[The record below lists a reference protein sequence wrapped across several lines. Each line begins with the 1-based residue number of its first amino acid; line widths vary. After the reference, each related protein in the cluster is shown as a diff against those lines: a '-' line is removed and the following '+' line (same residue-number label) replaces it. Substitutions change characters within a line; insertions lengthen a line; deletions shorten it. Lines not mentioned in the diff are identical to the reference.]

1 MATVRAEPTRPRVR
15 VRVELALG
23 LSVFAYYLVV
33 SQLGGAPRHARA
45 VRHAESLYG
54 LEQALWLDIEPS
66 LNRALRPH
74 HMLVTLANY
83 EYATTYVVSALAL
96 LSWLLVRR
104 PEQYR
109 SARTSFLLMNV
120 VAISCFALWPTA
132 PPRLVPGQGFV
143 DTVRLGQTWGS
154 WGSPVG
160 DHANQLAAMPSLHFA
175 WAVWVSVMLAW
186 FGHHLWL
193 QGISAAHVALT
204 FVVIVATGN
213 HYVLDAAAGFVL
225 AAACV
230 AVVGRPAV
238 GSTPVPAADA
248 FFLHVETPAAPQVV
262 GGAVLLSAPP
272 SLAALEEV
280 LREALTELPHFDQRL
295 TRWSVLHHWRWQR
308 VDELDWSW
316 HVVDARSLGLG
327 GLTLDQLV
335 GRLAAMPL
343 PRDRPLWRVVGAE
356 LPDGRGVGILLAH
369 HVCADGVGL
378 VTGALAILRPRFDAH
393 GLLGPVAPAPG
404 ALRTAAG
411 LGGLAADTVRGRGRM
426 RFPVGEGHE
435 FGTALLPLAQVRA
448 ASRRHRAAVPD
459 LLLSLLAGALGSVTG
474 RSGLLRVSMP
484 LTTRQA
490 GGPAEGNRT
499 GTILVDVPIAPG
511 VRPAPAVLADRVA
524 RLTGSG
530 RPAAAQLVQ
539 RVFGVLPAPL
549 HRLVAR
555 VIYRRGTFGAI
566 VSCMPGAPVRLTFGG
581 PPVEAVFPL
590 VPLAPGTAVAVGTLT
605 WNGKLCVGV
614 ESDPALVPATV
625 LAAAVE
631 AQFAEASAR
640 TAGADRTAA
649 AGQPGG
655 DEWDPPMAPA

>member
-15 VRVELALG
+15 VEVTLG
-23 LSVFAYYLVV
+23 LAVFGYYLVV
-33 SQLGGAPRHARA
+33 SHLGGAGRRARA
-45 VRHAESLYG
+45 IRHAEAVYG
-54 LEQALWLDIEPS
+54 LEQALWLDVERG

-74 HMLVTLANY
+74 HLLVTLANY

-96 LSWLLVRR
+96 LTWLLVRR

-109 SARTSFLLMNV
+109 SARNSFLLLNV
-120 VAISCFALWPTA
+120 LAITCFALWPTA

-175 WAVWVSVMLAW
+175 WAVWVSVVLAW
-186 FGHHLWL
+186 IGHHWWL
-193 QGISAAHVALT
+193 QSISGVHVAVT
-204 FVVIVATGN
+204 FLVIVATGN
-213 HYVLDAAAGFVL
+213 HYVLDAVAGVVL
-225 AAACV
+225 AVLCV
-230 AVVGRPAV
+230 GVVGRPKPWT
-238 GSTPVPAADA
+238 TPVPAADA
-248 FFLHVETPAAPQVV
+248 FFLYVETPAAPQVV
-262 GGAVLLSAPP
+262 GGAVLLSGPP

-280 LREALTELPHFDQRL
+280 HREALSELPHFDQRL
-295 TRWSVLHHWRWQR
+295 TRRSALHHWRWQQ
-308 VDELDWSW
+308 VDQLDWSW
-316 HVVDARSLGLG
+316 HVVDARTLGLG
-327 GLTLDQLV
+327 GLSLDELV

-343 PRDRPLWRVVGAE
+343 PRDRPLWRMVGAE
-356 LPDGRGVGILLAH
+356 LPDGRGAAILLAH

-378 VTGALAILRPRFDAH
+378 VTGALSILRPRFEAH

-404 ALRTAAG
+404 PLRTAAG

-426 RFPVGEGHE
+426 RFPTGGGHE
-435 FGTALLPLAQVRA
+435 FGLLQLPLAQVRA
-448 ASRRHRAAVPD
+448 AARRHRAGVPE

-499 GTILVDVPIAPG
+499 GTILVDVPVGPG
-511 VRPAPAVLADRVA
+511 LRPAPAELAERVA

-539 RVFGVLPAPL
+539 RVFGLLPAPL
-549 HRLVAR
+549 HQLVAR
-555 VIYRRGTFGAI
+555 LVYGRGTFGAI
-566 VSCMPGAPVRLTFGG
+566 VSCMPGPRARLTLGG

-590 VPLAPGTAVAVGTLT
+590 VPLAPGTALAVGTLT
-605 WNGKLCVGV
+605 WNGRLCVGI
-614 ESDPALVPATV
+614 ESDPALAPAAV

-631 AQFAEASAR
+631 AQFAVASAR
-640 TAGADRTAA
+640 SAGADQTAG

-655 DEWDPPMAPA
+655 DDTPMAPA

>member
-1 MATVRAEPTRPRVR
+1 MATVRAEPSRPR

-23 LSVFAYYLVV
+23 LLVFAYYLVV
-33 SQLGGAPRHARA
+33 SHLGGASREARA
-45 VRHAESLYG
+45 VGHAESVYG
-54 LEQALWLDIEPS
+54 LEKALWLDVEPW
-66 LNRALRPH
+66 LNDALRPH
-74 HMLVTLANY
+74 HTLVVLANY

-96 LSWLLVRR
+96 LIWLLVRR

-109 SARTSFLLMNV
+109 SARNSFLLLNV
-120 VAISCFALWPTA
+120 VAITCFALWPTA

-175 WAVWVSVMLAW
+175 WAVWVSVVLAW
-186 FGHHLWL
+186 IGHHWWL
-193 QGISAAHVALT
+193 QSISGVHVAVT
-204 FVVIVATGN
+204 FLVIVATGN
-213 HYVLDAAAGFVL
+213 HYVLDAVAGFAL
-225 AAACV
+225 AVICV
-230 AVVGRPAV
+230 AVVGRP
-238 GSTPVPAADA
+238 TPGTTRVPPGDA

-280 LREALTELPHFDQRL
+280 HREAQTELPHFDQRL

-316 HVVDARSLGLG
+316 HVVDARTLGFG
-327 GLTLDQLV
+327 GLTLDELV
-335 GRLAAMPL
+335 GRLAATPL
-343 PRDRPLWRVVGAE
+343 PRDRPMWRMVGAE
-356 LPDGRGVGILLAH
+356 LPDGRGAAILLAH

-378 VTGALAILRPRFDAH
+378 VTGALSILKPRFEAH
-393 GLLGPVAPAPG
+393 GLLGPVTPPPG
-404 ALRTAAG
+404 TLRTVAGFAG
-411 LGGLAADTVRGRGRM
+411 LATDTVRGRGRM
-426 RFPVGEGHE
+426 RLRTGAGHE
-435 FGTALLPLAQVRA
+435 FGTLHLPLGQVRA
-448 ASRRHRAAVPD
+448 AARRHRAGVPD
-459 LLLSLLAGALGSVTG
+459 LLLSLVAGALGAVSG

-499 GTILVDVPIAPG
+499 GTILVDVPVAPE
-511 VRPAPAVLADRVA
+511 VRPAPALLAGRVA
-524 RLTGSG
+524 ELTGSG
-530 RPAAAQLVQ
+530 RTAAGQLVQ
-539 RVFGVLPAPL
+539 RLFGLLPAPL
-549 HRLVAR
+549 HQLVAR
-555 VIYRRGTFGAI
+555 LVYGRGTFGAI
-566 VSCMPGAPVRLTFGG
+566 VSCMPGPPVQLTLGG

-605 WNGKLCVGV
+605 WNGRLCVGI
-614 ESDPALVPATV
+614 ETDPALVPAAV

-631 AQFAEASAR
+631 AQFAAVTDR
-640 TAGADRTAA
+640 PAGADQTAA

-655 DEWDPPMAPA
+655 DDRDNPMAPA

>member
-1 MATVRAEPTRPRVR
+1 MAKVQAEPARPV

-23 LSVFAYYLVV
+23 LAVFAYYLVV
-33 SQLGGAPRHARA
+33 LQLGGAAREARA
-45 VRHAESLYG
+45 IRHAEAIYG
-54 LEQALWLDIEPS
+54 LERVLWLDIERS
-66 LNRALRPH
+66 LNQALRPH
-74 HMLVTLANY
+74 HTLVVLANY

-96 LSWLLVRR
+96 LIWLLVRR

-109 SARTSFLLMNV
+109 SARNSFLLLNV
-120 VAISCFALWPTA
+120 VAITCFALWPTA

-175 WAVWVSVMLAW
+175 WAVWVSVVLAW
-186 FGHHLWL
+186 IGHHWWL
-193 QGISAAHVALT
+193 QSISGVHVAVT
-204 FVVIVATGN
+204 FAVIVATGN
-213 HYVLDAAAGFVL
+213 HYVLDAVAGFAL
-225 AAACV
+225 AVVCV
-230 AVVGRPAV
+230 AVVGRPQPGTAR
-238 GSTPVPAADA
+238 VPPADA
-248 FFLHVETPAAPQVV
+248 FFLYVETPGAPQVV

-280 LREALTELPHFDQRL
+280 HRQALTELPHFDQRL
-295 TRWSVLHHWRWQR
+295 TRRSVLHHWRWQQ

-316 HVVDARSLGLG
+316 HVVDARTLGLG
-327 GLTLDQLV
+327 GLTLDELV
-335 GRLAAMPL
+335 GRLAATPL
-343 PRDRPLWRVVGAE
+343 PRDRPLWRMVGAE
-356 LPDGRGVGILLAH
+356 LPDGRGAAILLAH

-378 VTGALAILRPRFDAH
+378 VTGALSIFRPRFEAH

-404 ALRTAAG
+404 PLRTAAG
-411 LGGLAADTVRGRGRM
+411 LGGLATDTVRGQGRM
-426 RFPVGEGHE
+426 RFPTGDGHE
-435 FGTALLPLAQVRA
+435 FGTLQLPLAQVRA
-448 ASRRHRAAVPD
+448 AARRHRAGVPD

-484 LTTRQA
+484 LTTRQP

-511 VRPAPAVLADRVA
+511 VRPAPAVLSERVA
-524 RLTGSG
+524 ELAGSG
-530 RPAAAQLVQ
+530 RPAASQLVQ
-539 RVFGVLPAPL
+539 RLFGLLPAQL

-555 VIYRRGTFGAI
+555 VVYGRGTFGGI
-566 VSCMPGAPVRLTFGG
+566 VSCMPGPRARLTLGG

-590 VPLAPGTAVAVGTLT
+590 VPLAPDTAVAVGTLT
-605 WNGKLCVGV
+605 WNGRLCVGI
-614 ESDPALVPATV
+614 ETDPALVPAAV

-631 AQFAEASAR
+631 AQFAAVTDRS
-640 TAGADRTAA
+640 AGADQTAA

-655 DEWDPPMAPA
+655 DDRDPPMAPA

>member
-15 VRVELALG
+15 VELALG
-23 LSVFAYYLVV
+23 LAVFAYYLVV
-33 SQLGGAPRHARA
+33 SSLGGAARDARA
-45 VRHAESLYG
+45 IRHAEAVYG
-54 LEQALWLDIEPS
+54 LEQALWLDIEPG
-66 LNRALRPH
+66 LNQGLRPH
-74 HMLVTLANY
+74 HALVTLANY
-83 EYATTYVVSALAL
+83 EYATTYVLSALAL
-96 LSWLLVRR
+96 LIWLLVRW

-109 SARTSFLLMNV
+109 LARNSFLLLNV

-175 WAVWVSVMLAW
+175 WAVWVSVVLAW
-186 FGHHLWL
+186 IGHHWWL
-193 QGISAAHVALT
+193 QSISGVHVALT

-213 HYVLDAAAGFVL
+213 HYVLDAVGGFAL
-225 AAACV
+225 ALVCV
-230 AVVGRPAV
+230 AMVGRPQP
-238 GSTPVPAADA
+238 GTTPVPAADA

-262 GGAVLLSAPP
+262 GGAVLLSGPP
-272 SLAALEEV
+272 SLAVLEEV
-280 LREALTELPHFDQRL
+280 HREALTELPRFDQRL
-295 TRWSVLHHWRWQR
+295 TRRSVLHHWRWQR

-316 HVVDARSLGLG
+316 HVVDARTLGLG
-327 GLTLDQLV
+327 GLTLDELV
-335 GRLAAMPL
+335 GRLAAMAL
-343 PRDRPLWRVVGAE
+343 PRDRPLWRMVGAE
-356 LPDGRGVGILLAH
+356 LPDGRGAAILLAH

-378 VTGALAILRPRFDAH
+378 VTGALSIFRPRFEAH

-404 ALRTAAG
+404 PLRTVAG
-411 LGGLAADTVRGRGRM
+411 LGGLGADTVRGQGRM
-426 RFPVGEGHE
+426 RLPTGDGHE
-435 FGTALLPLAQVRA
+435 FGTLQLPLALVRA
-448 ASRRHRAAVPD
+448 AARRHRAGVPD

-490 GGPAEGNRT
+490 GGPNEGNRT
-499 GTILVDVPIAPG
+499 GTILVDVPVAPG

-524 RLTGSG
+524 ELTGSG

-539 RVFGVLPAPL
+539 QVFGLLPAPL

-555 VIYRRGTFGAI
+555 GVYGRGTFGAI
-566 VSCMPGAPVRLTFGG
+566 VSCMPGPRARLTLGG

-605 WNGKLCVGV
+605 WNGRLCVGI
-614 ESDPALVPATV
+614 ETDPALVPAAV

-631 AQFAEASAR
+631 AQFAAVTDRSA
-640 TAGADRTAA
+640 GGDQTAA

-655 DEWDPPMAPA
+655 DDRGDTPMAPA

>member
-15 VRVELALG
+15 VELALG
-23 LSVFAYYLVV
+23 LAVFAYYLVAAH
-33 SQLGGAPRHARA
+33 LGAAREARA
-45 VRHAESLYG
+45 IRHAEAVYG
-54 LEQALWLDIEPS
+54 LEQALWLDIEPG
-66 LNRALRPH
+66 LNQGLRPH
-74 HMLVTLANY
+74 HALVTLANY
-83 EYATTYVVSALAL
+83 EYATTYVLSALAL
-96 LSWLLVRR
+96 LIWLLVRQ

-109 SARTSFLLMNV
+109 SARNSFVLLNV

-175 WAVWVSVMLAW
+175 WAVWVSVALAW
-186 FGHHLWL
+186 IGHHWWL
-193 QGISAAHVALT
+193 QSISGVHVALT

-213 HYVLDAAAGFVL
+213 HYVLDAAGGFAL
-225 AAACV
+225 ALACV
-230 AVVGRPAV
+230 AVVGRPQP
-238 GSTPVPAADA
+238 GTTPVPAADA

-262 GGAVLLSAPP
+262 GGAVLLSGPP

-280 LREALTELPHFDQRL
+280 HREALTELPHFDQRL
-295 TRWSVLHHWRWQR
+295 TRRSVLHHWRWQR

-316 HVVDARSLGLG
+316 HVVDARTLGLG
-327 GLTLDQLV
+327 GLTLDELV

-343 PRDRPLWRVVGAE
+343 PRDRPLWRMVGAE
-356 LPDGRGVGILLAH
+356 LPDGRGVAILLAH

-378 VTGALAILRPRFDAH
+378 VTGALSILRPRFEAH
-393 GLLGPVAPAPG
+393 GLLGAVAPAPG
-404 ALRTAAG
+404 RLRTAAG
-411 LGGLAADTVRGRGRM
+411 LGGLVADTVRGRGRL
-426 RFPVGEGHE
+426 RFPTGEGHE
-435 FGTALLPLAQVRA
+435 FGTLQLPLAQVRA
-448 ASRRHRAAVPD
+448 EARRHRAGVPD

-484 LTTRQA
+484 LTARQA

-499 GTILVDVPIAPG
+499 GTILVDVPVARG

-524 RLTGSG
+524 ELTGSG

-539 RVFGVLPAPL
+539 RVFGLLPAPL
-549 HRLVAR
+549 HQLVAR
-555 VIYRRGTFGAI
+555 VVYGRGTFGAI
-566 VSCMPGAPVRLTFGG
+566 VSCMPGPRARLTLGG
-581 PPVEAVFPL
+581 PPVEGVFPL

-605 WNGKLCVGV
+605 WNGRLCVGI
-614 ESDPALVPATV
+614 ETDPALVPAAV

-631 AQFAEASAR
+631 AQFAAVTDRSAGGDQTAS
-640 TAGADRTAA
+640 

-655 DEWDPPMAPA
+655 DDRGDTPMAPA